1 MHLESKHS
9 SSQTLQPSV
18 LQIPVPQPVHSESTK
33 VNHIPNFQIIIIQQ
47 FLHITLNPN
56 SNKSEILVAEELD
69 ERVGEVSGVD
79 ELEDDA
85 ASTHAELE
93 SGNWVFDVA
102 VETGSPLDVEA
113 DDEAVETAAVDA
125 VDVGE
130 PGVDHLGS
138 VGDEGLDVVGVKSD
152 FE

>member
-113 DDEAVETAAVDA
+113 DDETVETAAVDA